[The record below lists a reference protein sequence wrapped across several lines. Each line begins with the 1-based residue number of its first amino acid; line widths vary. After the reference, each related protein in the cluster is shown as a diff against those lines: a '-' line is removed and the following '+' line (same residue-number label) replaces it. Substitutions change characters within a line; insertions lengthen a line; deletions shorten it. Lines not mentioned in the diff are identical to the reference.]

1 MRSQLI
7 QNYRRKSVRGLSAVF
22 LVQWMFGDLTNLV
35 GAVLTKQL
43 PFQIAIAVYMLMI
56 DLALVTQ
63 YWCRYRRRSC
73 GR

>member
-1 MRSQLI
+1 
-7 QNYRRKSVRGLSAVF
+7 
-22 LVQWMFGDLTNLV
+22 MFGDLTNLV

-63 YWCRYRRRSC
+63 YWCTYRRRSC
-73 GR
+73 GC